1 MLNYI
6 LRRLFLLPLTL
17 FAIILVNFVVLNLAP
32 NDPVNAT
39 DISSTG
45 EANRQEKSASE
56 NHYLQ
61 FREHYGLT
69 LPIVFNLWPSISAQE
84 LKEALQKLSSD
95 LKASELHALNTTWG
109 DKARFIMPLLLQEA
123 KDPQNSF
130 DKRKI
135 AANLFIRGATKQG
148 FLGRGLSKEQKE
160 LNRKISAD
168 NIHLHS
174 LTIGKK
180 DPSLDEKVEKLGTWF
195 EKNKNLYPYPL
206 SFNEKVK
213 LFFFETRFCRYLS
226 KVVTLDFGHVRN
238 DNNKKVIDEVA
249 KRLKY
254 SLTLAVI
261 PMLITFTLCQ
271 VFGMYMALHQNK
283 WQDVCLNT
291 FFLILFAIPIF
302 VVAPFL
308 IEKIAMGRS
317 IPFTDVSLP
326 ISGFHSDDTHYQSL
340 TSAKRLFDIT
350 LHLFL
355 PLIAVTYG
363 TLAIQSR
370 LSRTTILEV
379 LRQDFVRMAKAK
391 GLETKTILIKH
402 VGRNAAITIVTALAT
417 SLGVVLS
424 GSLIVE
430 TVFEINGFGRFFY
443 EAIVNHDYNVMLF
456 SVFAG
461 SLLTI
466 IGYLLADICY
476 TILDPRVSYD

>member
-6 LRRLFLLPLTL
+6 IRRLLLLPLTL

-45 EANRQEKSASE
+45 EANRQEKNFGE

-69 LPIVFNLWPSISAQE
+69 LPILFNPWPSIKSEKLMQGLDE
-84 LKEALQKLSSD
+84 LTSD
-95 LKASELHALNTTWG
+95 LKASELHALNTLWG
-109 DKARFIMPLLLQEA
+109 DRARFIMPLLLQEA
-123 KDPQNSF
+123 LNPQNSF
-130 DKRKI
+130 EKRKV

-148 FLGRGLSKEQKE
+148 FLGSSLSQEQKE
-160 LNRKISAD
+160 SNRKISSD
-168 NIHLHS
+168 NIYLHM
-174 LTIGKK
+174 LTIGKTETQ
-180 DPSLDEKVEKLGTWF
+180 LDEKVSQLASWF
-195 EKNKNLYPYPL
+195 EKNKKSYPYPL
-206 SFNEKVK
+206 NFSEKVK
-213 LFFFETRFCRYLS
+213 TFFLETRFCRYMS
-226 KVVTLDFGHVRN
+226 KVLTLDFGTLRN
-238 DNNKKVIDEVA
+238 DSNKRVIDEVF

-254 SLTLAVI
+254 SLTLAII
-261 PMLITFTLCQ
+261 PMIITFTLCQ
-271 VFGMYMALHQNK
+271 VFGMYMAINQNK
-283 WQDVCLNT
+283 WQDIALNT

-308 IEKIAMGRS
+308 IEKVAMGRH
-317 IPFTDVSLP
+317 IPFTDIALP
-326 ISGFHSDDTHYQSL
+326 ISGFHSQDSYYQGL
-340 TSAKRLFDIT
+340 TSAKRLFDIS

-355 PLIAVTYG
+355 PIIAVMYG

-379 LRQDFVRMAKAK
+379 LRQDFVKMAKAK
-391 GLETKTILIKH
+391 GLETKVILVKH

-461 SLLTI
+461 SFLTI

-476 TILDPRVSYD
+476 TVLDPRVSYD